1 MGRNRTPTAIL
12 EAKGAFNQNP
22 QRKRLNEPTSTR
34 PLGSPPKYL
43 SKEQKKIWKE
53 TAKRLPP
60 GVALESDRDAFEM
73 MVRLTHSLRSG
84 LPMMAAERST
94 LISLWSRFAMT
105 PADRSRVSV
114 DKPEKS
120 RLDQFM
126 DRKKHSGTDQQSTQI
141 LN

>member
-1 MGRNRTPTAIL
+1 MGRNKTPTAIL
-12 EAKGAFNQNP
+12 EAKGAFLINP
-22 QRKRLNEPTSTR
+22 QRSRPNEPKSDR
-34 PLGSPPKYL
+34 LLGSPPKYL

-73 MVRLTHSLRSG
+73 MVRLTHQMRGG

-114 DKPEKS
+114 EKPSESK
-120 RLDQFM
+120 LDQFM
-126 DRKKHSGTDQQSTQI
+126 NRKKHSQPETPAI

>member
-1 MGRNRTPTAIL
+1 MGRNRTPTSIL
-12 EAKGAFNQNP
+12 DAKGAFHQNP
-22 QRKRLNEPTSTR
+22 QRKRLNEPTSDR
-34 PLGSPPKYL
+34 SLGSPPKYL
-43 SKEQKKIWKE
+43 SKELKKIWKE

-114 DKPEKS
+114 DKPAESK
-120 RLDQFM
+120 LDTFM
-126 DRKKHSGTDQQSTQI
+126 KKKQVGQPSQPQI
-141 LN
+141 LH